1 MSDKRIAVAMSGGV
15 DSSVTCAHLINDGWE
30 VTGVFFVFTDRNL
43 DDKENVS
50 NVARGLG
57 IPIHT
62 IDLRQEFNDIVVST
76 FISSYRSGI
85 TPNPCVRCNG
95 QLKFPA
101 LTQFA
106 NDIGA
111 HWIATGHY
119 ARVSR
124 DNQTNRYYVQV
135 SRDSNRDQSYF
146 LYQLTQDVL
155 SRLVLPLGDATKND
169 VRRLARKYRLK
180 VSERPDSQDVCFL
193 EHGHYV
199 DFLRV
204 HGGIGE
210 PGPIVDTHGNILGE
224 HGGLA
229 MYTIGQ
235 RHGIRLS
242 RGKPLY
248 IVGINKDK
256 NTLIV
261 GDTSE
266 LEVTSFRVSEFERMV
281 LPERQQEFR
290 ALVKIRSRSK
300 TADCMVKLTN
310 GEICVVHLDYPERAV
325 TPGQAAVF
333 YDGGKVLGG
342 GIIASQPYS

>member
-30 VTGVFFVFTDRNL
+30 VIAVFFVFTDRNL
-43 DDKENVS
+43 NDKENVS

-62 IDLRQEFNDIVVST
+62 VDLRQEFKNTVVSL
-76 FISSYRSGI
+76 FVDSYCNGI
-85 TPNPCVRCNG
+85 TPNPCVHCNG
-95 QLKFPA
+95 KLKFPA

-111 HWIATGHY
+111 RWIATGHY
-119 ARVSR
+119 ARVNR
-124 DNQTNRYYVQV
+124 DNQTNRYYVECA
-135 SRDSNRDQSYF
+135 RDSSRDQSYF

-169 VRRLARKYRLK
+169 VRRLARKYGLK
-180 VSERPDSQDVCFL
+180 VSEKPDSQDVCFL
-193 EHGHYV
+193 EHGRYV

-210 PGPIVDTHGNILGE
+210 PGPVVDIHGNILGE
-224 HGGLA
+224 HDGLA
-229 MYTIGQ
+229 MYTVGQ
-235 RHGIRLS
+235 RHGIKLS
-242 RGKPLY
+242 AGKPLY
-248 IVGINKDK
+248 IVGIDKDK

-261 GDTSE
+261 GGISE
-266 LEVTSFRVSEFERMV
+266 LEVSSFRVSEFERMA
-281 LPERQQEFR
+281 LSEGQQEFR

-300 TADCMVKLTN
+300 TANCMVKRTN
-310 GEICVVHLDYPERAV
+310 GETCSVRLDYPERAV

-333 YDGGKVLGG
+333 YDGDKVLGG
-342 GIIASQPYS
+342 GIIAL